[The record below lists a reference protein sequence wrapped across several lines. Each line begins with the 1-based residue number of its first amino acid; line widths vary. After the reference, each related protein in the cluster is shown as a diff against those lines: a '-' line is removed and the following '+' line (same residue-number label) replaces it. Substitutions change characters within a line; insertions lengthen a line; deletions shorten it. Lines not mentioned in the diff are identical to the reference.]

1 MWAERGS
8 NGGKKNALKKS
19 EQWRISVQQFV
30 LNGAG
35 INCVDFKLVDCCNL
49 KKHKRGG
56 HHVFLFVLFKVQPP
70 LI

>member
-1 MWAERGS
+1 M
-8 NGGKKNALKKS
+8 KKNALKKKS

-49 KKHKRGG
+49 KKAQKRGTSC
-56 HHVFLFVLFKVQPP
+56 FFVCF
-70 LI
+70 I